1 MNFKDSNQ
9 FDFLDMLGVLSF
21 LIGMMNLDENLTQG
35 DLADKAQLI
44 LDEIHGHLQA
54 QDEKIDE
61 ILRRLGYEE
70 DGKDDE
76 AHQRGTLRSV

>member
-35 DLADKAQLI
+35 DLADKAKLI

>member
-76 AHQRGTLRSV
+76 AYQRRTLRSV